1 MLKALEL
8 WSQITGV
15 QVTPNSKFA
24 ISLRMY
30 IFWLP
35 CLWSQ
40 DGSLLLSSF
49 VRQAWHQVFSVS
61 YLLGWDACLPG
72 FPEGNTWHGGLTHLP
87 KVTQLTNEV
96 ALASDLLNFTVLT

>member
-15 QVTPNSKFA
+15 QVAPSSKLA

-30 IFWLP
+30 VFWLP
-35 CLWSQ
+35 HLWSQ

-49 VRQAWHQVFSVS
+49 RVPGMAPSVFCV
-61 YLLGWDACLPG
+61 LPPRLGRLSSWLSTGPD
-72 FPEGNTWHGGLTHLP
+72 GLSHLP
-87 KVTQLTNEV
+87 KVTQLANEV

>member
-15 QVTPNSKFA
+15 QVTPDSKFA

-49 VRQAWHQVFSVS
+49 VCQAWHQVFSVPH
-61 YLLGWDACLPG
+61 LLGWDARLPG
-72 FPEGNTWHGGLTHLP
+72 FPWHGGLTHLP

-96 ALASDLLNFTVLT
+96 ALTSDLLNFTVLT